1 MDVKKN
7 TLQKEFIA
15 TWMSEMP
22 NDYSWNELINKS
34 GTTWRNLSDDEKNM
48 ALKPKTAIELILQ
61 KPSVMKRPVIIKNK
75 KVITIGY
82 NETDFEG
89 NLND

>member
-82 NETDFEG
+82 DETDFEE

>member
-1 MDVKKN
+1 VDVKKN

-22 NDYSWNELINKS
+22 NDYSWDKLINKS

-82 NETDFEG
+82 NETDFEE

>member
-1 MDVKKN
+1 VDVKKN

-82 NETDFEG
+82 NETDFEE